1 MKVGLS
7 IPIRMSG
14 EEKEIY
20 AHDAK
25 SIGIE
30 SIWVGD
36 NPPINNAFLDIGRL
50 LRGVKD
56 IEIWTGVTSPFYYS
70 LEVLFALSVWLN
82 NNFPN
87 RFGLGL
93 GIGNPDVFKDEDIS
107 LKPFSNFKSSLNR
120 LLEIANIRKT
130 QLKLDDFPPLAF
142 GGLGNKM
149 LNYAKEKA
157 KYLLLNSIAD
167 VDINRAL
174 AVYNKDES
182 YTNKSIIPYGM
193 MQIQSN
199 KQEISKTMWNITKDI
214 AKSCSTSI
222 LKEHGYSSQMVR
234 EIRELNWEPYTSVP
248 KGEILRVVN
257 DFGIIGSL
265 EEVLERMEQIKE
277 FQNNKLV
284 NRVVLGWL
292 YSENQWDSLKEI
304 VKFLK

>member
-36 NPPINNAFLDIGRL
+36 NPPRNNAFLDISRL
-50 LRGVKD
+50 LKGVKD
-56 IEIWTGVTSPFYYS
+56 IEIWTGITSPFYYS
-70 LEVLFALSVWLN
+70 VEVLFALSIWLN

-107 LKPFSNFKSSLNR
+107 LKPFSNFRSSVNK
-120 LLEIANIRKT
+120 LLDIAKIRRT

-149 LNYAKEKA
+149 LDYAKESA
-157 KYLLLNSIAD
+157 EFLLLNSIAS

-174 AVYNKDES
+174 TIYKKDKKTPNKC
-182 YTNKSIIPYGM
+182 IIPYGM

-199 KQEISKTMWNITKDI
+199 KKEISKTMWNITKDI

-222 LKEHGYSSQMVR
+222 LREHGYSAQMIR
-234 EIRELNWEPYTSVP
+234 EIRDLKWEPYTSVP
-248 KGEILRVVN
+248 KGEILRIVN
-257 DFGIIGSL
+257 DFGIMGTL
-265 EEVLERMEQIKE
+265 EEVLERIELIKG
-277 FQNNKLV
+277 FQKNKLV